1 MWSKLRKHPLYWHLV
16 AALIAGIVELLLGE
30 ARKQHLLKG
39 ESFWIATGLVVGGL
53 LISLQIWLYYWNRRR
68 LVFVLLPPFHNNYFF
83 AGLLWNLLEEL
94 RERDLVGVPISHTSG
109 RGQAG
114 QNRDFDEILR
124 RKQDYMA
131 GIVAGLEPGVGA
143 DEVRHF
149 LAAFGKPVVFV
160 DAEPFQQERDYPP
173 TTAYVGFD
181 DKAGARIAADA
192 LLDALP
198 KSCSAPRILVIGGN
212 LKKDRQVAFKQHVK
226 TLRPKATVAVD
237 EDGRFLREEACKIA
251 ERYLRNGQV
260 PCDGVFCTNDEM
272 ALGALDAMQR
282 LVENGTKPLLVGYDA
297 IPEAVRE
304 IEKGTQ
310 FKNTV
315 VQETRELAAR
325 GSELIAD
332 FLEGSRNPLAKVNR
346 LEPVVYKKINLGS

>member
-1 MWSKLRKHPLYWHLV
+1 VWSKLRKHPLYWHLV

-30 ARKQHLLKG
+30 ARKQHLLKE
-39 ESFWIATGLVVGGL
+39 ESFWIATGTVVAGL
-53 LISLQIWLYYWNRRR
+53 LVSFQIWLYYWNRRR

-83 AGLLWNLLEEL
+83 AGLLSNLLEEL
-94 RERDLVGVPISHTSG
+94 RERDLMGVPISHTSG
-109 RGQAG
+109 RGPAG

-124 RKQDYMA
+124 RKQDYVA

-143 DEVRHF
+143 DEVRRF
-149 LAAFGKPVVFV
+149 VAAFVKPVVFV
-160 DAEPFQQERDYPP
+160 DAEPFEQEKDYPP

-181 DKAGARIAADA
+181 DKAGARIAAEA
-192 LLDALP
+192 LLGALP
-198 KSCSAPRILVIGGN
+198 ENCSAPRILVIGGN
-212 LKKDRQVAFKQHVK
+212 LKKDRQIAFKQHIK
-226 TLRPKATVAVD
+226 ILRPKATVAVD

-251 ERYLRNGQV
+251 ERYLRNVQT

-272 ALGALDAMQR
+272 ALGALDAMLR
-282 LVENGTKPLLVGYDA
+282 LVKNAPKPLLVGYDA

-304 IEKGTQ
+304 IERGTQ

-315 VQETRELAAR
+315 VQETQELAAR

-332 FLEGSRNPLAKVNR
+332 FLEGSHNSLAKITR
-346 LEPVVYKKINLGS
+346 LKPAVYKKVDFGS